1 MIWNIKEKTLA
12 SFLTSLLL
20 LFACSCKKEMA
31 AEALMAYVKDS
42 SNGLVK
48 EQQIN
53 NVDFKLSYWPSSLVA
68 WQDYKNGREKG
79 DSLWQA
85 RLNQYGG
92 HHYLKL
98 EISTGGHEVL
108 SSILPDRECY
118 SQMVNKLMFGMGGY
132 AYLMECPSDTLMYV
146 DSYTPRFYG
155 VSPATQVTLIYEN
168 RGDLDDNLRL
178 ELHDL
183 GLGTGAL
190 RFEFEERDLNSIPGI
205 KIEATKH
212 EKEK

>member
-1 MIWNIKEKTLA
+1 MTWNVNEKILA
-12 SFLTSLLL
+12 TVLISLQMLL
-20 LFACSCKKEMA
+20 VFSCKKEMTA
-31 AEALMAYVKDS
+31 DELMAYVKDP

-53 NVDFKLSYWPSSLVA
+53 NIDFKLSYWPSSLVA

-85 RLNQYGG
+85 RLKQYGE

-108 SSILPDRECY
+108 SSILPDRERY

-168 RGDLDDNLRL
+168 RGEAENNLRL
-178 ELHDL
+178 ELNDL
-183 GLGTGAL
+183 GLVTGAL
-190 RFEFEERDLNSIPGI
+190 RFEFEERDLKSIPGI
-205 KIEATKH
+205 NLEATKN
-212 EKEK
+212 EKDK